1 MNEMSS
7 DFIANLQEDIKQKDK
22 LIEEQIS
29 RIEYLENE
37 VEKVRKERDRLS
49 TKVTLLSYKLHL
61 NKSSHVNRILR

>member
-1 MNEMSS
+1 MNEMSL

-49 TKVTLLSYKLHL
+49 TEVTLLSYKLHL

>member
-7 DFIANLQEDIKQKDK
+7 DFIANLQEDIKKKDK
-22 LIEEQIS
+22 LIEEQTS